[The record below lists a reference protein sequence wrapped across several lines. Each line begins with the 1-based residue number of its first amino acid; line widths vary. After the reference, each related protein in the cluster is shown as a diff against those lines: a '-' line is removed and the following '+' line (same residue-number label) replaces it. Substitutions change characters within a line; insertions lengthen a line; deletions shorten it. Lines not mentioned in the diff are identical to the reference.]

1 MHASGSAVELE
12 ALREEARTC
21 RACPLW
27 RTATQIVF
35 GEGKGPLMLV
45 GEQPGDKEDLA
56 GKPFVGPAGKV
67 LDRALADAGI
77 ERKKTYVT
85 NAVKH
90 FKFVRRGK
98 IRLHQKPDASEI
110 AACNPWLVRER
121 AIVKPLLIVALGA
134 TAARGVF
141 GKTLAI
147 GKNRGRVMPLDE
159 HSKALITIHPSY
171 LLRMQDE
178 DKDREYTA
186 FVADL
191 KVAAKYTRDV
201 EK

>member
-1 MHASGSAVELE
+1 MTDSKQFE
-12 ALREEARTC
+12 ALRHEAAAC
-21 RACPLW
+21 RMCPLW
-27 RTATQIVF
+27 RPATQTVF
-35 GEGKGPLMLV
+35 GEGSVHATVMLV

-56 GKPFVGPAGKV
+56 GKPFVGPAGQV

-121 AIVKPLLIVALGA
+121 ALIRPKLIVALGA
-134 TAARGVF
+134 TAARAVF
-141 GKTLAI
+141 GKTMPI
-147 GKNRGRVMPLDE
+147 GKNRGRAFALDDAE
-159 HSKALITIHPSY
+159 GFITVHPSY
-171 LLRMQDE
+171 ILRQNE
-178 DKDREYTA
+178 DDRESVYRG

-191 KVAAKYTRDV
+191 KTVAHAMAKAA
-201 EK
+201 